1 MTKRKKC
8 GIITLIMFI
17 IPHFLFFKT
26 VHGGNFMRK
35 TKIICTLGPATD
47 DENVLRQM
55 ILAGMNVARLNFSH
69 GDYESHQKRIDVFK
83 KIRKEMGKPV
93 ALLLDTKGPEVRI
106 KTFKDGKV
114 TLQEGQLFMLTADEV
129 AGDENRVSVT
139 YKKLTSSLN
148 EGNRILLDDGKLEF
162 VVEKIIGSDIECRVI
177 TGGVL
182 SDRKGLNF
190 PGIDLYMPYMDETDK
205 KDLLFGIK
213 NDIDYVAASFVRRA
227 DDVITMRKF
236 LDANKGTDIEII
248 AKIENRDGV
257 NNVDE
262 IINASSG
269 LMVARGD
276 MGIEIDFEE
285 LPTIQKM
292 MIKKCYTAGKRVITA
307 TQMLESMIN
316 NPRPTRAETS
326 DVANAVYDGTSAVML
341 SGETAVGK
349 YPVETVKTMS
359 RIAKHT
365 ENDIDYKKRFNINQP
380 ETKTVTDAISHA
392 ACTTAH
398 DLNARAIIVVTK
410 QGKSAKNISKYR
422 PNVDIIA
429 ATTNEKT
436 YRKLALSW
444 GVYPVMAQIQSNSD
458 ALFEHAVKCVSENDY
473 VDKGDIVVIVS
484 GTPLGKPANLLKVH
498 KV

>member
-1 MTKRKKC
+1 
-8 GIITLIMFI
+8 
-17 IPHFLFFKT
+17 
-26 VHGGNFMRK
+26 MRK

-69 GDYESHQKRIDVFK
+69 GDYESHQRRIDLFK
-83 KIRKEMGKPV
+83 KIRKEMGRPV

-114 TLQEGQLFMLTADEV
+114 TLKDGQKFTLRTTDAV
-129 AGDENRVSVT
+129 GDENGVSVS
-139 YKKLTSSLN
+139 YKKLASSLN
-148 EGNRILLDDGKLEF
+148 ENDRILLDDGKLEF
-162 VVEKIIGSDIECRVI
+162 VVDTISGTDIICTVV

-182 SDRKGLNF
+182 SDRKSLNF
-190 PGIDLYMPYMDETDK
+190 PGIDLYMPYMDEVDK

-213 NDIDYVAASFVRRA
+213 NDVDYIAASFVRRA
-227 DDVITMRKF
+227 EDVNQVRKF
-236 LDANKGTDIEII
+236 LDENGGNEIAVI

-269 LMVARGD
+269 IMVARGD

-285 LPTIQKM
+285 LPKLQKM
-292 MIKKCYTAGKRVITA
+292 MIKKCYSAGKRVITA

-349 YPVETVKTMS
+349 YPVEVVKTMS
-359 RIAKHT
+359 RIAKQT
-365 ENDIDYKKRFNINQP
+365 ENDIDYKKRFSQNLPSTQ
-380 ETKTVTDAISHA
+380 TVSDAISHA

-398 DLNARAIIVVTK
+398 DLDARAVIVVTK
-410 QGKSAKNISKYR
+410 SGESARNVSKYR
-422 PNVDIIA
+422 PAVDIIA
-429 ATTNEKT
+429 ATTSKKA
-436 YRKLALSW
+436 YGQLALSW
-444 GVYPVMAQIQSNSD
+444 GVYPVMAQHQSNSD
-458 ALFEHAVKCVSENDY
+458 ALFDHAIKCALENDY
-473 VDKGDIVVIVS
+473 IEKDDIAVMIS
-484 GTPLGKPANLLKVH
+484 GGPNGKEINLLKVQ